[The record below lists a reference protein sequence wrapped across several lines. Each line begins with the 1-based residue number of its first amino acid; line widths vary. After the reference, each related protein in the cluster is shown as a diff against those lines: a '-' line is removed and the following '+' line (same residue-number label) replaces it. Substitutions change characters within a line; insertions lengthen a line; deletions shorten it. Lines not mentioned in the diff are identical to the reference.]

1 MAALTLVLEL
11 RTTGQALGMIG
22 REIALDIAALNHA
35 PDLVSHIPGVANV
48 TADALSRLQHPS
60 GKYRVP
66 LHLEKFSPSPC
77 PMRSRSFYKTM
88 LIEEDFRRRAS
99 HSWGSEGVAVPGID
113 QAEHGQSSHSR
124 A

>member
-60 GKYRVP
+60 GNYRCHCTWKGSH
-66 LHLEKFSPSPC
+66 LHSARHDLEAS
-77 PMRSRSFYKTM
+77 T
-88 LIEEDFRRRAS
+88 RRC
-99 HSWGSEGVAVPGID
+99 
-113 QAEHGQSSHSR
+113 
-124 A
+124 